1 MQKILI
7 TGATGLIGPATIAQ
21 LQNHHTLSA
30 LIRSSL
36 TTILCHHA
44 DITQLKAIEPAFD
57 KIDTVIHLAAHIAND
72 RLASQRAH
80 IQGTTYIFQ
89 ASLKTGARR
98 VIFASS
104 RPVSGSYGQL
114 SPYKKLLGRRYD
126 AVGNTWP
133 MIGHQSPLPPTGLY
147 ATSKVWGEE
156 LGRCAAKAR
165 HLSVFRRRFDRL
177 SPENRP
183 TQKREYAV
191 WCSHRD
197 AVQMIEKRTAAPT
210 DLFFDILFVNSDNKY
225 GHHDLERARH
235 VGGFIPEDRAKD
247 DR

>member
-57 KIDTVIHLAAHIAND
+57 KIDTVIHLAARIAND

-80 IQGTTYIFQ
+80 IQGTTLIFE

-133 MIGHQSPLPPTGLY
+133 MI
-147 ATSKVWGEE
+147 
-156 LGRCAAKAR
+156 
-165 HLSVFRRRFDRL
+165 
-177 SPENRP
+177 
-183 TQKREYAV
+183 
-191 WCSHRD
+191 
-197 AVQMIEKRTAAPT
+197 EKRTAAPT
-210 DLFFDILFVNSDNKY
+210 DLFFDIFFVNSDNNY